1 MVKAIRVDGLI
12 LCPRCKIP
20 MEYVSVT
27 EKSSS
32 GAKILRYYRC
42 PACHT
47 RLIDERIDVVR
58 VDGGY
63 RVKVVADG
71 KTIITVVR
79 PSKRKRAA
87 R

>member
-1 MVKAIRVDGLI
+1 MAEAIRIDGVV

-27 EKSSS
+27 EKSGE

-58 VDGGY
+58 VDEGFK
-63 RVKVVADG
+63 VKVTVDG
-71 KTIITVVR
+71 KTVISFAKHTR
-79 PSKRKRAA
+79 KRKTVR
-87 R
+87 

>member
-1 MVKAIRVDGLI
+1 MAEAIRVDGVV

-27 EKSSS
+27 EKGSE
-32 GAKILRYYRC
+32 GARILRYYRC

-58 VDGGY
+58 VDGGF
-63 RVKVVADG
+63 KVRIVVDG
-71 KTIITVVR
+71 KTVISVAR
-79 PSKRKRAA
+79 PARKRKIVK
-87 R
+87 